1 MHLWWSIT
9 AATAHDAADAH
20 TVIGMAMATTCEP
33 AEPGRFG
40 RWRTRGQ
47 VILDNAVLAVVTAL
61 SVLVP
66 LLLPAGEP
74 RANPGAGTLGFL
86 VVAAV
91 FLAVR
96 SPRARVQLVLAG
108 CTVVIVTGAVLAVP
122 GVLATSND
130 LTNLWMPLAPLGPT
144 YGAYLYQQDR
154 CRAWLMIGVLT
165 AVATRPWEASVP
177 IAATG
182 LLYLTV
188 PMLFGFYLSARRAL
202 VASLTERAQRAE
214 REREL
219 RAEQARAEE
228 RVRLA
233 AELHDIVTHRL
244 SLMVLHAG
252 ALKVSAADEPTRAA
266 AEEVRATGAK
276 ALDELRDL
284 LGVLR
289 HPAARPDG

>member
-1 MHLWWSIT
+1 
-9 AATAHDAADAH
+9 
-20 TVIGMAMATTCEP
+20 
-33 AEPGRFG
+33 
-40 RWRTRGQ
+40 
-47 VILDNAVLAVVTAL
+47 
-61 SVLVP
+61 
-66 LLLPAGEP
+66 
-74 RANPGAGTLGFL
+74 
-86 VVAAV
+86 
-91 FLAVR
+91 
-96 SPRARVQLVLAG
+96 QLVLAG

-188 PMLFGFYLSARRAL
+188 PMLFAFSLSARRAL
-202 VASLTERAQRAE
+202 VVSLTWRAQRAE
-214 REREL
+214 RQRE
-219 RAEQARAEE
+219 
-228 RVRLA
+228 LA